1 MVIVQKGVPRVV
13 RVLILQPQGFAENTR
28 ENVFVF
34 RNTKVFQTQHVEH
47 QEHEGHKGVLFVF
60 PPESLVCQRSEH
72 EEHEEHHETD
82 SQVTAR
88 GNHA

>member
-1 MVIVQKGVPRVV
+1 MPISKK
-13 RVLILQPQGFAENTR
+13 RVLRVLCVPALQPQGFAENTKK
-28 ENVFVF
+28 NVFVF
-34 RNTKVFQTQHVEH
+34 QNTKVFPSQHEEH
-47 QEHEGHKGVLFVF
+47 QEHEEHKRVLFVF
-60 PPESLVCQRSEH
+60 RPQSLVCQRSEH